1 MRFFWTSSGR
11 GPSPA
16 RRTRLCL
23 EQLESR
29 LVPYSVTGNAW
40 PAPQL
45 ITLSFM
51 PDGTL
56 ISAGSNGNVTSDLF
70 AKMNSRFSTQAWEDA
85 LISAAQVWAQYG
97 NINFTVVSDNGT
109 PSGQG
114 SYQQGDPG
122 MGDIRFGAY
131 SLGSGYLG
139 MGYQPP
145 PGNNYSIA
153 GDIDLNDQ
161 QSYNIGKT
169 YDLETVAMH
178 EIGHALGLDHTTTPG
193 AVMWPYYTTTHTTLT
208 ADDIAGVQA
217 VYGPRSPD
225 VYNQGGASDGS
236 FATAA
241 NLTSLI
247 DPTALTA
254 QATNLDITSTG
265 RAEYYTLTA
274 PAGSGALVVNV
285 QSAGLS
291 LLRPVV
297 TVYAAD
303 QSTVLG
309 TASGAGLY
317 NGATLQVSIPN
328 VSPGQQFYIKVSGA
342 DNTAFG
348 TGEYTLTLGTSSAY
362 LPAGALGSG
371 GLLGA
376 GLLGSGGLL
385 GAGLLSSGGLG
396 QPLPSVP
403 LPNTQ
408 LLDGAILQGGGGE
421 ALQTQPPDMLTAT
434 SSQMAIQLLAP
445 SSQFAAA
452 PTAWPQGA
460 PTGSG
465 QQIIALVGPERLG
478 GATTI
483 SAETGGKV
491 ASGED
496 ALLRD
501 GTGGEATSNV
511 AADAVFADPAWQD
524 APPGDWLKGAWDG
537 FLPGNSDTMKDEAV
551 LALPSQAASPQH
563 TDGQDQRADEVVTSS
578 GVAGSARGETASA
591 ATLASDSALAIEA
604 PDHRNGGG
612 PADLGWARTPTSS
625 TNRQGTNLRKSSV
638 GPRRRKGAAWPR
650 LRAGPGRAGGRVRRA
665 ALGERGRREDRA
677 R

>member
-1 MRFFWTSSGR
+1 MRLFWNSSGGR
-11 GPSPA
+11 SSPA

-56 ISAGSNGNVTSDLF
+56 ISAGSNGNVYSDLF

-85 LISAAQVWAQYG
+85 LISAAQAWAQYG

-114 SYQQGDPG
+114 AYQQGDPG

-131 SLGSGYLG
+131 SLGSSYLG

-145 PGNNYSIA
+145 PANNYSIA

-217 VYGPRSPD
+217 IYGPRAPD

-254 QATNLDITSTG
+254 QAANLDITSTG

-303 QSTVLG
+303 QTTVLG

-348 TGEYTLTLGTSSAY
+348 TGEYTLTLGTS
-362 LPAGALGSG
+362 AGLLGT

-376 GLLGSGGLL
+376 GGLL
-385 GAGLLSSGGLG
+385 GTGLLAQS
-396 QPLPSVP
+396 LPSVP

-421 ALQTQPPDMLTAT
+421 ALKTQPPDMLTAT
-434 SSQMAIQLLAP
+434 PPQMAIQLLAS

-452 PTAWPQGA
+452 PPAWPQGS
-460 PTGSG
+460 PMGSG

-483 SAETGGKV
+483 TTEAGAKG

-501 GTGGEATSNV
+501 GSGGEAISNV
-511 AADAVFADPAWQD
+511 AADAVFTDPAWQD
-524 APPGDWLKGAWDG
+524 ALPGDWLKGAWDG
-537 FLPGNSDTMKDEAV
+537 FPGGNSDTKKDEVV
-551 LALPSQAASPQH
+551 LALPSSFLLPSQAASPRH

-578 GVAGSARGETASA
+578 GVAGSALGETASA

-650 LRAGPGRAGGRVRRA
+650 LRAGLGRAGGRVRRA
-665 ALGERGRREDRA
+665 APGERGRREDRA